1 MPFTPFHY
9 PVAYLLKNAD
19 RRLSLPALA
28 VGSVMPDI
36 EVPLMW
42 ILFPGFQYDH
52 LLLHSIVGAMT
63 VGLAAVLF
71 ATVFIYPPL
80 VSTLFGLDKES
91 IAKECQA
98 SRTVVLSAVLGL
110 MGHLL
115 LDITMHW
122 YNPLLWPWIEPTAI
136 VGPLVSLF
144 AFDGNIEVTGFLI
157 ANILV
162 NAVMILLFFAV
173 IAREWGGDIWQ
184 RLWVEG

>member
-1 MPFTPFHY
+1 MPFTLFHY
-9 PVAYLLKNAD
+9 PVAYLLKQAD

-42 ILFPGFQYDH
+42 ILFPGSQYDH
-52 LLLHSIVGAMT
+52 LLLHSLVGAMT
-63 VGLAAVLF
+63 VGLAATIFVTIL
-71 ATVFIYPPL
+71 IYPQL
-80 VSTLFGLDKES
+80 VGTLFGLEKES
-91 IAKECQA
+91 IAKECEV
-98 SRTVVLSAVLGL
+98 SRIVILSAVLGL

-157 ANILV
+157 ANTLV
-162 NAVMILLFFAV
+162 NAMMILLFLAV
-173 IAREWGGDIWQ
+173 IAREWGGGMWE
-184 RLWVEG
+184 RLWVKG